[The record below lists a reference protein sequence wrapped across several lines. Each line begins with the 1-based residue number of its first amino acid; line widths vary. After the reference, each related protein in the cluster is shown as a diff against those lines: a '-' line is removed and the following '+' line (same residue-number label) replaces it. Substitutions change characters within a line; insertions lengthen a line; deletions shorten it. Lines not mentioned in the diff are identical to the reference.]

1 MTLKHKNQIH
11 PGKRGKGHRHARITQ
26 PQPNPNSFGH
36 HMVALITDSNLEASQ
51 LNPMQL
57 GEQIAPMIHKMTNK
71 IKLDPVALSQQIV
84 EVLSAKNGN
93 YAIDPITLGTEY
105 KLLAAT
111 PLEASRGTG
120 RREKSRPHPI
130 LNLSFKR
137 VKRDIVLGGGG

>member
-11 PGKRGKGHRHARITQ
+11 PGKRGKGHRHARIPQ

-36 HMVALITDSNLEASQ
+36 HMVGLITDSNLEASQ

-105 KLLAAT
+105 KLYA
-111 PLEASRGTG
+111 
-120 RREKSRPHPI
+120 
-130 LNLSFKR
+130 
-137 VKRDIVLGGGG
+137 